1 MNKIV
6 TLTLT
11 LIALVLGALMIFA
24 NPMDPLAIILGM
36 LIISVSILNLAVQ
49 IYFPP
54 SPQQEVE
61 LQVVEEPKEEVKAP
75 VEVVKKPKKVVK
87 VGKRR

>member
-1 MNKIV
+1 MNRIV

-11 LIALVLGALMIFA
+11 LIALVVGALMIFA
-24 NPMDPLAIILGM
+24 NPLDPSAIIIGM
-36 LIISVSILNLAVQ
+36 FIISVSILNLAVQ

-61 LQVVEEPKEEVKAP
+61 LQVVEEPKEVKTS
-75 VEVVKKPKKVVK
+75 VNIEKPKKVTK
-87 VGKRR
+87 ARKRR

>member
-6 TLTLT
+6 TLILS
-11 LIALVLGALMIFA
+11 LIALVVGALMIFA
-24 NPMDPLAIILGM
+24 NPLDPLAIIFGM
-36 LIISVSILNLAVQ
+36 FIISVSILSLAVQ

-61 LQVVEEPKEEVKAP
+61 LEVVEEPKE
-75 VEVVKKPKKVVK
+75 VVKIPVNVEKPKKVTK
-87 VGKRR
+87 TRKRK